1 MGGIPRGLRRIALLC
16 LAAVPAFAAQVVD
29 PAAARRATLE
39 AVVVALDADLSSL
52 AAAGHATELALRVQR
67 ISTDRA
73 LEPVAREWLLDRG
86 LHDLARLAPTREA
99 RAVVQQLALR
109 RPEVFTRADPDHG
122 ERVTPFYDTGATARF
137 VLRAWE
143 RATARAQAE
152 ADLATGRTGVIERFA
167 ARADTAGSDA
177 LREGIIEA
185 VEAAPLAQLAV
196 QRAAVAGA
204 MSAGRRADE
213 LALVL
218 ARRLADAELATLLI
232 GHADAR
238 VALDAIRAL
247 PAAFD
252 TQTALGL
259 LADASRRAEIASAA
273 TLAIGA
279 LAAQD
284 GAARSFLYG
293 KVDDAEL
300 GPSAAAALASIGDPA
315 VAAEIGRRLRTTSLE
330 SSRRLFVLA
339 LKLDGGTAAREEL
352 RQFAATRQGSAQLRA
367 EVQQWLER

>member
-1 MGGIPRGLRRIALLC
+1 
-16 LAAVPAFAAQVVD
+16 
-29 PAAARRATLE
+29 
-39 AVVVALDADLSSL
+39 
-52 AAAGHATELALRVQR
+52 
-67 ISTDRA
+67 
-73 LEPVAREWLLDRG
+73 
-86 LHDLARLAPTREA
+86 
-99 RAVVQQLALR
+99 
-109 RPEVFTRADPDHG
+109 
-122 ERVTPFYDTGATARF
+122 
-137 VLRAWE
+137 
-143 RATARAQAE
+143 
-152 ADLATGRTGVIERFA
+152 
-167 ARADTAGSDA
+167 
-177 LREGIIEA
+177 
-185 VEAAPLAQLAV
+185 
-196 QRAAVAGA
+196 

-218 ARRLADAELATLLI
+218 ARRLADAEIATLLI